1 MNNLHLLRIP
11 VDPPRLLRFAA
22 VHGITQEDETL
33 GYTLHAW
40 LAALFGAHAPKPFRY
55 FEHRQELLAYAT
67 EDAATLVTHA
77 QAFAKPD
84 AWAVLGADGVAGKPM
99 PTAWRVGQRLRL
111 EVLACPTSRQGDE
124 EKDVYLRALDR
135 LGDKAP
141 ARGEVYQAWFERQ
154 WGSAVQLANV
164 ELLGMRARVRMLR
177 RARDGS
183 NLPRACGDRPRLRV
197 VERPEALFAANA
209 VIIDPECFQ
218 TLLARG
224 IGRHRAF
231 GYGMVLLAPPR

>member
-1 MNNLHLLRIP
+1 MSPLHLLRIP
-11 VDPPRLLRFAA
+11 VDAPRLLRFAA
-22 VHGITQEDETL
+22 AHGITQEDETL

-40 LAALFGAHAPKPFRY
+40 LSALFGAHAPKPFRY
-55 FEHRQELLAYAT
+55 FERRQEILAYAHD
-67 EDAATLVTHA
+67 DAATLIAHA
-77 QAFAKPD
+77 QAFAMPQ
-84 AWAVLGADGVAGKPM
+84 AWAALEANGVASKPM
-99 PTAWRVGQRLRL
+99 PAVWRAEQRLRL
-111 EVLACPTSRQGDE
+111 EVLACPASRQGKE

-154 WGSAVQLANV
+154 WASAVQLAKV
-164 ELLGMRARVRMLR
+164 ELLGMRARVRLLR
-177 RARDGS
+177 RSRNSA
-183 NLPRACGDRPRLRV
+183 NRLRS
-197 VERPEALFAANA
+197 VERPEVLFAADA
-209 VIIDPECFQ
+209 VITDPERFQ